1 MKTVVL
7 PRPYPAQLE
16 VIKTCFDKDS
26 VYIIVNGSRQTG
38 KTLLATLTSLK
49 WALDTNNQCI
59 MIVSPTDSQVKK
71 IYKQM
76 VQMIEPILSIVRTY
90 KIQSGDCEITFK
102 NGSVILFRSA
112 LSENTLRGYSVTH
125 LILDECAFIKEET
138 WNTILAPTLTVRGKK
153 CLFCS
158 TPKGNNFFA
167 RLYNKGLSG
176 DDIEYRSF
184 KLTYVTNPYA
194 NIKFIN
200 EQKLVLPDEIFRQ
213 EYLGEFIDSAGCF
226 KNINEIAVL
235 RPNQPLHGEQYYIGV
250 DIAFKK
256 DYTVAVCLNSKKEMV
271 DMIRFN
277 NTDIGFMITE
287 LKRFFKKWNPKKLH
301 IESNNQ
307 GLPVI
312 QQLQREGVSNIT
324 PFATTGTSKPDIIN
338 KLIAS
343 VGKKEIKL
351 LNDEVLKGEFNAFVA
366 ELSNTGTVK
375 FAAAF
380 GHDDIVMAT
389 AIALECAN
397 TNTFTKTFV
406 VSR

>member
-1 MKTVVL
+1 
-7 PRPYPAQLE
+7 
-16 VIKTCFDKDS
+16 
-26 VYIIVNGSRQTG
+26 
-38 KTLLATLTSLK
+38 
-49 WALDTNNQCI
+49 
-59 MIVSPTDSQVKK
+59 
-71 IYKQM
+71 
-76 VQMIEPILSIVRTY
+76 
-90 KIQSGDCEITFK
+90 
-102 NGSVILFRSA
+102 
-112 LSENTLRGYSVTH
+112 
-125 LILDECAFIKEET
+125 
-138 WNTILAPTLTVRGKK
+138 
-153 CLFCS
+153 LFCS

-176 DDIEYRSF
+176 DDKDYKSF
-184 KLTYVTNPYA
+184 KLTYFNNPYA

-200 EQKLVLPDEIFRQ
+200 EQQLVLPDEIFRQ

-226 KNINEIAVL
+226 KNIKDVAIL
-235 RPNQPLHGEQYYIGV
+235 KPSQPISGEQYYIGV

-256 DYTVAVCLNSKKEMV
+256 DYTVAICLNSKKEMV
-271 DMIRFN
+271 DMLRFN
-277 NTDIGFMITE
+277 NTDIGYLTTE
-287 LKRFFKKWNPKKLH
+287 LKKFFKKWNPKKIN

-312 QQLQREGVSNIT
+312 QQLQREGVMNIN

-338 KLIAS
+338 KLIAC

-351 LNDEVLKGEFNAFVA
+351 LNDEVLKGEFSAFTA
-366 ELSNTGTVK
+366 ELTPTGSVK

-397 TNTFTKTFV
+397 TNTFTKSFV